1 MIKNLI
7 ISIILLVTFYSDNL
21 LAFENKILLKID
33 NEIVTTV
40 DIAKEIEY
48 LKTINKEINTLEK
61 NKIIEIAKNSI
72 VRDKIK
78 KISLEKIFE
87 EFKVDE
93 EYLNQLIVNKYR
105 RIGFQDLES
114 FKKYLNQNNVKYEK
128 IREKMIIDA
137 MWSEFIYAKYKD
149 NIKIDRNKI
158 AEEMTQKKNKNYLLS
173 EIIFNGIDKKELE
186 TNYNNIL
193 NTIKENGFEN
203 AALIHSTSQSAENG
217 GKLGWIK
224 EASLSKIILNEISQ
238 LKKGDYTSPIK
249 IPGGFIILK
258 INDFKEESISEN
270 IEEEINKII
279 KIKTNEQ
286 LNQYSNIYFNK
297 IKKDI
302 VIYER

>member
-7 ISIILLVTFYSDNL
+7 ISLILLLAFYSNNL

-93 EYLNQLIVNKYR
+93 EYLNQLIINKYR

-158 AEEMTQKKNKNYLLS
+158 AQEMTRKKNKNYLLS
-173 EIIFNGIDKKELE
+173 EITFNGIDKKELE

-193 NTIKENGFEN
+193 KTIKENGFEN

-224 EASLSKIILNEISQ
+224 EASLSKIILNEISK

-258 INDFKEESISEN
+258 INDYKEESISEN
-270 IEEEINKII
+270 VEEEINKII

>member
-1 MIKNLI
+1 MNKNLI
-7 ISIILLVTFYSDNL
+7 ISLILLLAFYSNNL

-33 NEIVTTV
+33 NEIVTTI

-105 RIGFQDLES
+105 RIVFQDLDS

-193 NTIKENGFEN
+193 KTIKENGFEN

-224 EASLSKIILNEISQ
+224 EASLSKIILNEISK

-258 INDFKEESISEN
+258 INDYKEESISEN
-270 IEEEINKII
+270 VEEEINKII

>member
-7 ISIILLVTFYSDNL
+7 ISLILLLAFYSNNL

-105 RIGFQDLES
+105 RIGFQDLDS

-193 NTIKENGFEN
+193 KTIKENGFEN

-224 EASLSKIILNEISQ
+224 EASLSKIILNEISK

-258 INDFKEESISEN
+258 INDYKEESISEN
-270 IEEEINKII
+270 VEEEINKII

>member
-93 EYLNQLIVNKYR
+93 EYLNQLIINKYR

-203 AALIHSTSQSAENG
+203 AALIHSISQSAENG

>member
-7 ISIILLVTFYSDNL
+7 ISLILLVTFYSDNL

-48 LKTINKEINTLEK
+48 LKIINKEINTLEK

-93 EYLNQLIVNKYR
+93 EYLNQLIINKYR

-173 EIIFNGIDKKELE
+173 EIIFNGIDKNELKL
-186 TNYNNIL
+186 NYNNIL
-193 NTIKENGFEN
+193 KTIKENGFEN

-258 INDFKEESISEN
+258 INDYKEESISEN

>member
-93 EYLNQLIVNKYR
+93 EYLNQLIINKYR

>member
-1 MIKNLI
+1 M
-7 ISIILLVTFYSDNL
+7 
-21 LAFENKILLKID
+21 LKID
-33 NEIVTTV
+33 NEIVTTI

-105 RIGFQDLES
+105 RIGFQDLDS

-193 NTIKENGFEN
+193 KTIKENGFEN

-224 EASLSKIILNEISQ
+224 EASLSKIILNEISK

-258 INDFKEESISEN
+258 INDYKEESISEN
-270 IEEEINKII
+270 VEEEINKII

>member
-7 ISIILLVTFYSDNL
+7 ISLILLQAFYSNNL

-93 EYLNQLIVNKYR
+93 EYLNQLIINKYR

-158 AEEMTQKKNKNYLLS
+158 AQEMTRKKNKNYLLS

-193 NTIKENGFEN
+193 KTIKENGFEN

-224 EASLSKIILNEISQ
+224 EASLSKIILNEISK

>member
-1 MIKNLI
+1 M
-7 ISIILLVTFYSDNL
+7 
-21 LAFENKILLKID
+21 LKID
-33 NEIVTTV
+33 NEIVTTI

-193 NTIKENGFEN
+193 KTIKENGFEN

-258 INDFKEESISEN
+258 INDYKEESISEN
-270 IEEEINKII
+270 IGRNK
-279 KIKTNEQ
+279 
-286 LNQYSNIYFNK
+286 
-297 IKKDI
+297 
-302 VIYER
+302 

>member
-1 MIKNLI
+1 MNKNLI
-7 ISIILLVTFYSDNL
+7 ISLILLLAFYSNNL

-33 NEIVTTV
+33 NEIVTTI

-105 RIGFQDLES
+105 RIGFQDLDS

-193 NTIKENGFEN
+193 KTIKENGFEN

-224 EASLSKIILNEISQ
+224 EASLSKIILNEISK

-258 INDFKEESISEN
+258 INDYKEESISEN
-270 IEEEINKII
+270 VEEEINKII

>member
-1 MIKNLI
+1 MNKNLI
-7 ISIILLVTFYSDNL
+7 ISLILLLAFYSNNL

-33 NEIVTTV
+33 NEIVTTI

-105 RIGFQDLES
+105 RIGFQDLDS

-158 AEEMTQKKNKNYLLS
+158 AQEMTRKKNKNYLLS

-193 NTIKENGFEN
+193 KTIKENGFEN

-224 EASLSKIILNEISQ
+224 EASLSKIILNEISK

-258 INDFKEESISEN
+258 INDYKEESISEN
-270 IEEEINKII
+270 VEEEINKII

>member
-7 ISIILLVTFYSDNL
+7 ISLILLLAFYSNNL

-158 AEEMTQKKNKNYLLS
+158 AQEMTRKKNKNYLLS

-193 NTIKENGFEN
+193 KTIKENGFEN

-224 EASLSKIILNEISQ
+224 EASLSKIILNEISK

-258 INDFKEESISEN
+258 INDYKEEIISEN
-270 IEEEINKII
+270 VEEEINKII